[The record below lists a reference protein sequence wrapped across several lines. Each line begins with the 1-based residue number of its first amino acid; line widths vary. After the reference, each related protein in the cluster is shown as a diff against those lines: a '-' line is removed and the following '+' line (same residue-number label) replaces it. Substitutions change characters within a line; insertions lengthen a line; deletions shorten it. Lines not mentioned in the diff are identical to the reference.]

1 MPNGI
6 SVPLKMVIKTIN
18 YGKAVNYAAGSSGYD
33 SIANIDPNINVQNVI
48 GVFLNN
54 SGVGAVQGLQIT
66 PCFFNGS
73 GYMFYNYYAPQAVN
87 TTLSIVIKYYD
98 YE

>member
-1 MPNGI
+1 MANGVV
-6 SVPLKMVIKTIN
+6 VPPKMVIKTLS
-18 YGKAVNYAAGSSGYD
+18 YGKAVNYAAGSSGFD
-33 SIANIDPNINVQNVI
+33 SLVIDSSINPANAI

-66 PCFFNGS
+66 PCYFNGS
-73 GYMFYNYYAPQAVN
+73 GYLFYNYVAPQAVN
-87 TTLSIVIKYYD
+87 TTINIVIKYYD